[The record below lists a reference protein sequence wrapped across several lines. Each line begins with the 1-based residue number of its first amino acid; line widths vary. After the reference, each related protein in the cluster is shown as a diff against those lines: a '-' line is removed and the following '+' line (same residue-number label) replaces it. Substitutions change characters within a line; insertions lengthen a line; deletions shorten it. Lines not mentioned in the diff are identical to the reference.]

1 MQEGND
7 PSLGVNSWLE
17 EELYHQYQFD
27 RKSVDE
33 GWTDLFVHAESANGN
48 AATATAPVPEPAAT
62 APPTTEVA
70 KAAPSQPAKQDSKAV
85 GASDQLIPL
94 RGASKIAPHSFTLL
108 TERNILSF

>member
-33 GWTDLFVHAESANGN
+33 GWTDLFVHAESGNGN
-48 AATATAPVPEPAAT
+48 TATATAPEPAPPPAPVT
-62 APPTTEVA
+62 QAAPPPAPPPTTEVA
-70 KAAPSQPAKQDSKAV
+70 KAAPTQPAKQEPKAV

-94 RGASKIAPHSFTLL
+94 RGAAA
-108 TERNILSF
+108 R

>member
-33 GWTDLFVHAESANGN
+33 GWTDLFVHAESGNGN
-48 AATATAPVPEPAAT
+48 AAAIAPAPPAAQPAPPAVQPEPPPVQQEPPAT
-62 APPTTEVA
+62 PPAQVPPPTTEVA
-70 KAAPSQPAKQDSKAV
+70 KAAPTQPAKRESK
-85 GASDQLIPL
+85 
-94 RGASKIAPHSFTLL
+94 T
-108 TERNILSF
+108 